1 MAFTSLIAD
10 RAINWMVDQQI
21 LHHCLLIGDRLGAI
35 GINDHAFASWR
46 MTCRH
51 QLWNR
56 LKLTCLRIRLPDF
69 CEADAA
75 VGWHR
80 QSWVIAIMR
89 NLDFVL
95 QRNIDDR
102 LTFFEIKKDA
112 VNSQFW
118 HWKKRT
124 VRGAIS

>member
-21 LHHCLLIGDRLGAI
+21 FHDRLLIGDRLGAI